1 VIEGKV
7 EGKVTLPNSLLT
19 IGANGT
25 IKAEVQAKSVVVIG
39 RVSGNVRGTERV
51 EIQATGI
58 VEGDVI
64 APRLVVAE
72 GAVVNG
78 SIQMTSKPGADR
90 TRPGAGA
97 RARRAARRASR
108 PGPTA
113 VLKADLRAQQFLPAA
128 LGCRLAARLLRPCA
142 AAEALL
148 EEEQDRRGHEDRGV
162 GAHDDADHHR
172 EREAEDHLAAEEE
185 QAEHG
190 RERVQRGE
198 QRAARASRSRCGSAR
213 PRD

>member
-1 VIEGKV
+1 VSLFGKKDEREDAVAAFETPSTAAQSVEPAFAPAPRGSEREGKGAMANIGKSITINGDLTGEEDLIIEGKV
-7 EGKVTLPNSLLT
+7 EGKVTLPNSQLT

-78 SIQMTSKPGADR
+78 SIQMTSKASAAHGSPQA
-90 TRPGAGA
+90 PSE
-97 RARRAARRASR
+97 ARRAT
-108 PGPTA
+108 G
-113 VLKADLRAQQFLPAA
+113 
-128 LGCRLAARLLRPCA
+128 
-142 AAEALL
+142 
-148 EEEQDRRGHEDRGV
+148 
-162 GAHDDADHHR
+162 
-172 EREAEDHLAAEEE
+172 
-185 QAEHG
+185 
-190 RERVQRGE
+190 
-198 QRAARASRSRCGSAR
+198 
-213 PRD
+213 